1 MGLKMK
7 HVSLLLWVT
16 QFGFSVVF
24 PICFFLVVASWLRS
38 TYDLGTWIM
47 ILAFVLGALT
57 TVSTVR
63 SCMRAMRKEAEEQDS
78 DKEPPVAFNNH
89 D

>member
-1 MGLKMK
+1 MRF
-7 HVSLLLWVT
+7 VSLILWVT

-24 PICFFLVVASWLRS
+24 PTCFFLMLANYLRNTYGWGLWVIVVAGI
-38 TYDLGTWIM
+38 LG
-47 ILAFVLGALT
+47 LLT

-63 SCMRAMRKEAEEQDS
+63 SCIRAMRKEAEKAGSQ
-78 DKEPPVAFNNH
+78 KEPPVAYNDH